1 VGRARRAHTTAA
13 DGSHYQIRPR
23 PTNQLRAPCPCD
35 GVPGRVHRVA
45 HGRSPV
51 CSCSTRDGY
60 FPVFRSNER
69 LFLYGKKAR
78 ESIYRNSASIP
89 GRFAARAATCHSPAR
104 PHQHR
109 HKLVW
114 ADLSPGPNGITPSRE
129 EICRPPQDVCN
140 LREER
145 GENPRSLSDRTAR
158 WRRCRA
164 VSAKPD
170 SNGR

>member
-1 VGRARRAHTTAA
+1 
-13 DGSHYQIRPR
+13 
-23 PTNQLRAPCPCD
+23 
-35 GVPGRVHRVA
+35 
-45 HGRSPV
+45 V

-89 GRFAARAATCHSPAR
+89 GRFAARTATCHSPAR

-114 ADLSPGPNGITPSRE
+114 ADLSPGPNGITLAVLHKIFATCEKKEAKTPVHFRIEQLAGDAAGPYPRNQTATAGDGSTE
-129 EICRPPQDVCN
+129 EEPPTFSLVSSVVSVATPVP
-140 LREER
+140 ER
-145 GENPRSLSDRTAR
+145 DRRGPCA
-158 WRRCRA
+158 A
-164 VSAKPD
+164 VLCGNSAT
-170 SNGR
+170 